1 MEPRVSKFTFFISY
15 YDAYKMLKTPE
26 EKIAFFEAL
35 ANYAFY
41 GTAPETNNDY
51 LMGMLCLAIPNI
63 NKSIKN
69 SIKGEQNGKKGGA
82 PIGNQNARKTTG
94 LIETTP
100 GLNENKTEMDKDMDM
115 EKGEGDGRERDNSV
129 QGKTTVGGNHI
140 DLEKICGRN

>member
-15 YDAYKMLKTPE
+15 FDAYRMLKTPE

-41 GTAPETNNDY
+41 GTAPEIDNEY

-69 SIKGEQNGKKGGA
+69 SVKGEANGKKGGA
-82 PIGNQNARKTTG
+82 PLGNQNARKTTG

-100 GLNENKTEMDKDMDM
+100 GLNENKTEKEKDMDM
-115 EKGEGDGRERDNSV
+115 EKGEGNGKQRDKSV
-129 QGKTTVGGNHI
+129 HGTTTVGGNHI
-140 DLEKICGRN
+140 DLEKIYSGN